1 MSASPMRFLIVAAL
15 AVAGILVLGNAFEPR
30 TTGASSETPTPTPAP
45 DESPKQQRTTEPQ
58 ADETDAA
65 EPGSIEGVLVQVF
78 NATSTTGLAAEVQA
92 KLEKRGAVAAAEPG
106 NAAANAATTVLYF
119 AHNKDRANADYIA
132 RRLFDEAEV
141 RSAADLPQLDR
152 EVANDAEVVVV
163 VGENY
168 TT

>member
-1 MSASPMRFLIVAAL
+1 MRFIIVAAL
-15 AVAGILVLGNAFEPR
+15 AIAGILVLGNAFEPR

-65 EPGSIEGVLVQVF
+65 EPGTIRGVLVQVF

-92 KLEKRGAVAAAEPG
+92 KLEKRGAVAAADPG

-119 AHNKDRANADYIA
+119 RDNKEDRANADFIS

-141 RSAADLPQLDR
+141 RPFSDLPQLDR
-152 EVANDAEVVVV
+152 EVDKDAQVVVV

-168 TT
+168 PT